1 MMIIEEKN
9 SCDSVG
15 VKVECWLQLIL
26 IILYF
31 FHHEKA
37 GSISYQLQLKG
48 NNNGAS
54 WKYICCPVSLS

>member
-1 MMIIEEKN
+1 MMTIEEKN

-31 FHHEKA
+31 FTMRRLA
-37 GSISYQLQLKG
+37 QFLTSY
-48 NNNGAS
+48 N
-54 WKYICCPVSLS
+54 

>member
-31 FHHEKA
+31 IQHEKA
-37 GSISYQLQLKG
+37 GSISYYLQL
-48 NNNGAS
+48 
-54 WKYICCPVSLS
+54 